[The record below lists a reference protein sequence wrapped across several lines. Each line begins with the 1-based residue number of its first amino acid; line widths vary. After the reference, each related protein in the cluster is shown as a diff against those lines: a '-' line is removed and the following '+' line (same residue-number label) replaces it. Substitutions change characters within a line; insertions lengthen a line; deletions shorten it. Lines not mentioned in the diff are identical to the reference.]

1 MPYTLEYRDRYRR
14 TLDTRIE
21 SDTEGSVAF
30 ASIPDNTPT
39 LLLTEWTGKQY
50 TKLLSA
56 LMVGADLMF
65 PTEADEIIWQLI
77 KVVHQPIPFE
87 LPEDESG
94 CIEYPPSAGFISYSP
109 DSPFVSGDKA
119 DGWNKEA
126 WFRWNEFDSL
136 FPDWI
141 DNWLGGIIEAI
152 TGYQTGDILFNIE
165 SIPINP
171 IEAFFGEGGLL
182 PKIEIRFAGTGIVE
196 IELLSFPLG
205 GKAIIELDNEPNALD
220 ILTGGI
226 LDPAAFLIELERDII
241 NFPPDEYPVI
251 NVEIPVETAGDHV
264 LYIVYIPI
272 LDDELIPIA
281 FGGGFRGVELCG
293 FEDEAVVMGLEDVR
307 FNTENCTY
315 EKRVLGEWTAIEGG
329 DEWLMCVEALMATQA
344 EIKQAIIDAA
354 EQLAAQMLAGETENM
369 VNSFEISKD
378 TGEKTFIQS
387 GLVDDPETSF
397 DEFAGSKYGA
407 VSEIAAK
414 LELLLDM
421 IDSYYGVTN
430 GSPATLEGTTQ
441 VNIKTYFPT
450 IPALMDA
457 AITDYY
463 AYRAT
468 QNRLLWDRGTVFPQY
483 LYCNGYSINALGRWL
498 VDISGFSVT
507 KQQIVFN
514 LWDALADTFFSDYY
528 AVGQEKP
535 TNGYLDAACVPIPD
549 QTLEAMTFG
558 NARVT
563 TPFKASHR
571 MKFRIT
577 GFALD
582 VDGDTQ
588 DAFWFR
594 TAAGVLTRTNW
605 TFTHSAGNNQP
616 SDNQVPYNDA
626 HIYEYTVDL
635 GALNAVMTITA
646 NKNAGMNATGLTYP
660 TPFAVE
666 ISDLGLAVSQ

>member
-39 LLLTEWTGKQY
+39 RLMTEWTGKQY

-65 PTEADEIIWQLI
+65 PAEADEIIWQLI
-77 KVVHQPIPFE
+77 KVVHQP
-87 LPEDESG
+87 LTLEDEDEDG
-94 CIEYPPSAGFISYSP
+94 CINYLPSA
-109 DSPFVSGDKA
+109 PFVSFSPQNPYNQPDYVPP
-119 DGWNKEA
+119 DYEA
-126 WFRWNEFDSL
+126 VPFKVNSDLEYPEYL
-136 FPDWI
+136 
-141 DNWLGGIIEAI
+141 
-152 TGYQTGDILFNIE
+152 GYQATDVMVNSAAFSIDPIVIATLNFPQFVLRVVGAGQIE
-165 SIPINP
+165 IDLLTIT
-171 IEAFFGEGGLL
+171 AGGLL
-182 PKIEIRFAGTGIVE
+182 VYKVGDPPNIVD
-196 IELLSFPLG
+196 
-205 GKAIIELDNEPNALD
+205 IIEEGTIGDDVVIVDLNNDSVGVPPESD
-220 ILTGGI
+220 IVSAQEI
-226 LDPAAFLIELERDII
+226 NIDAASGVVTLVYFVFL
-241 NFPPDEYPVI
+241 PV
-251 NVEIPVETAGDHV
+251 
-264 LYIVYIPI
+264 
-272 LDDELIPIA
+272 LDDSLIPLR
-281 FGGGFRGVELCG
+281 FGGGIRQIGLCG
-293 FEDEAVVMGLEDVR
+293 FEGEAGGVILEDIR
-307 FNTENCTY
+307 FNTENCTF
-315 EKRVLGEWTAIEGG
+315 EKRILGVWEAIEGG

-387 GLVDDPETSF
+387 GLADDPETSF

-421 IDSYYGVTN
+421 IDSYYGTTN
-430 GSPATLEGTTQ
+430 GAPATLEGTTQ

-577 GFALD
+577 GYALD